1 MAVATYTSTIF
12 ANSPMK
18 AVHIANQSVSGQIVW
33 GATSTVGDVAFLC
46 KVPHGATVVDVIV
59 DHSTGATTQA
69 LSYGLARGAVAGGAG
84 NLSCFIASGAQA
96 SVLRKTALG
105 LPITVS
111 VSDTDPLRYGE
122 FACKVESGSTTT
134 SLFVNFT
141 IIYRS
146 DGT

>member
-1 MAVATYTSTIF
+1 MAVTTYTSTTF
-12 ANSPMK
+12 ANSAMK
-18 AVHIANQSVSGQIVW
+18 AVHVANQSVSGQFVW

-46 KVPHGATVVDVIV
+46 KVPHGATVVDIIV
-59 DHSTGATTQA
+59 DHSTGASTQA
-69 LSYGLARGAVAGGAG
+69 LSYGLARGAAAGGGG
-84 NLSCFIASGAQA
+84 NLSCFIASGAQG
-96 SVLRKTALG
+96 SVLRKTVVG
-105 LPITVS
+105 LPVTVS

-122 FACKVESGSTTT
+122 FACKVESGTTTT